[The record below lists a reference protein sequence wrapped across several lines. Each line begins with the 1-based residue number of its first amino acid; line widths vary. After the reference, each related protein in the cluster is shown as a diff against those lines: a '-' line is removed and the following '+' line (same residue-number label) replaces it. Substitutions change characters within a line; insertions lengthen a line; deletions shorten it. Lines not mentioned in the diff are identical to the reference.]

1 MTRRIKI
8 FSILITMV
16 YWLGQGG
23 CAAPGEAE
31 NYKILE
37 DDRQRQLETN
47 PEETLPGSSLDDGS
61 PQRSVTAIDERN
73 WPRTVVGPRD
83 GRTVHGEI
91 LLRDLPLR
99 HARTPLRVD
108 DPPITQLAT
117 SLEGA
122 ESAGPL
128 HPLNLLNLVA
138 QPLKMGFDV
147 GTLPAQAVLRR
158 AWEPK
163 HTP

>member
-61 PQRSVTAIDERN
+61 PQRSVTSINERN
-73 WPRTVVGPRD
+73 WPAIVAGPRD

-91 LLRDLPLR
+91 LLRDLPIR
-99 HARTPLRVD
+99 HERAAMDVN
-108 DPPITQLAT
+108 DPPLTQL
-117 SLEGA
+117 GA
-122 ESAGPL
+122 ALDGEDSAGPL
-128 HPLNLLNLVA
+128 HPTNLLSMIA

-163 HTP
+163 YTP